1 MKIAIVSDDK
11 QTISRHFGRAK
22 NYIIVSIE
30 QKELTEKTT
39 LPKVSICDTDARHH
53 HGQDR
58 KSDPRGSG
66 FGRHSRSKHDQMFK
80 DIKDCDVLVA
90 RGMGRGAYQGLEQL
104 GIKPIVTDIVDVD
117 AAVQAILDDTIIN
130 HTEELH

>member
-11 QTISRHFGRAK
+11 QTISRHFSRAE
-22 NYIIVSIE
+22 NYIVVSVE
-30 QKELTEKTT
+30 QKKTVEKTI
-39 LPKVSICDTDARHH
+39 LPKLSNRNTDARHQ

-58 KSDPRGSG
+58 KSDPRCSG
-66 FGRHSRSKHDQMFK
+66 LGRHSRSKHDQMFK

-117 AAVQAILDDTIIN
+117 AAVQAILDDTIVN
-130 HTEELH
+130 HTDELR